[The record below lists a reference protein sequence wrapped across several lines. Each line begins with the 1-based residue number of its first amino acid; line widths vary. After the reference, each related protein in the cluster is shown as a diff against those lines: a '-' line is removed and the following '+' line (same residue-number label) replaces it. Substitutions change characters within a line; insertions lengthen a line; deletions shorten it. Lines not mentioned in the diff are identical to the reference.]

1 MTASQGR
8 LAALSRFIFAA
19 PRWHR
24 SLAFAVL
31 LSGLAGVAV
40 FDAGAT
46 MEAEFRVL
54 LVGHDAWQ
62 GLVFIGFPT
71 VLAALGTT
79 PVDRAMGGRLT
90 FNRSALLALACE
102 VIVVTALLSA
112 GLVAFVFG
120 LAHGLVLDVL
130 VVALASIF
138 ALRLFV
144 ILGISRVSVPRACL
158 SAGIQPGAAA
168 VLAFVYSGTIR
179 LLVVGDAPL
188 EAYVGW
194 LARGESG
201 PPALQAVTVDHFLL
215 LVALSS
221 VYAAAVWAFL
231 VGIDR
236 PWRRSLGVSV
246 LDFVRGFVGH
256 VAEGSRELEQFFE
269 KLGEEAIVPVSVA
282 SFRQL
287 PREGAAAA
295 GGGDGDSDGAG
306 EEGADATPGSEKARV
321 VLPMVHPGP
330 MGEVGG
336 GNLPQRIAERAEGLA
351 FAPHATA
358 GHDFNLVSEREVGRI
373 LDAADRALDRM
384 EYGREASVPVTGE
397 VGTAHTLAQRFGN
410 GAFAAATFAPESAD
424 DVAFG
429 VGQSAAAEL
438 RRSGVEDVLLADAH
452 NCHAGLDAAEDGDLG
467 HVTPGSPRSYDL
479 YGAAAL
485 AGEALSDAASGPLEL
500 GVAHDPT
507 DWEREEG
514 IGPLGLRVAV
524 TRVDGREAAYVLVDG
539 NNMVPG
545 VRERLLD
552 AVTAETGVDHAE
564 VLTSDTHAVNVGQ
577 ADNRVGDAVD
587 EAALTDAVVET
598 AAAAHA
604 DLEPVAVGTATE
616 RVTVTVFGNDR
627 TETLASQAN
636 AALSL
641 GAALLAAVVLCALA
655 VSLLL
660 FLFA

>member
-46 MEAEFRVL
+46 MDAEFRVL

-62 GLVFIGFPT
+62 GLVFIGLPT

-102 VIVVTALLSA
+102 VIVVAALLSA

-158 SAGIQPGAAA
+158 SASIQPGAAA

-215 LVALSS
+215 LVALSA

-282 SFRQL
+282 SFRRL
-287 PREGAAAA
+287 PEEATAA
-295 GGGDGDSDGAG
+295 GDGEERDGAG
-306 EEGADATPGSEKARV
+306 EGDAAAPPGPEKARI

-336 GNLPQRIAERAEGLA
+336 GNLPERIAERAEGLA

-358 GHDFNLVSEREVGRI
+358 GHDFNLVSEREVDRI
-373 LDAADRALDRM
+373 LDGADRALDRLR
-384 EYGREASVPVTGE
+384 YGREASVPVTGD
-397 VGTAHTLAQRFGN
+397 VGTAHTLAQRFGT
-410 GAFAAATFAPESAD
+410 GALAVATFAPESAD

-429 VGQSAAAEL
+429 VGQSAAAEI
-438 RRSGVEDVLLADAH
+438 RRGGVEDVLLADAH

-485 AGEALSDAASGPLEL
+485 AGAALSDAASGPLEL
-500 GVAHDPT
+500 GVAHEPT
-507 DWEREEG
+507 DWGREEG

-552 AVTAETGVDHAE
+552 AVTDETDVDHAE

-587 EAALTDAVVET
+587 ETALADAVAET
-598 AAAAHA
+598 AAAARA

-641 GAALLAAVVLCALA
+641 GGALLAAVVLCALA